1 MDSFWRKRNRWIFS
15 LSNNLRGSMPL
26 YNRAEYDVQ
35 EYNAN
40 SLSLSLSDSSTL
52 SSNLG
57 GFSENLTKTE
67 ILSLIST
74 LNNLVDRHPLVDTL
88 SVSDPSSFQLD
99 RYGSVQYNTVM
110 YNNRM
115 FGPRRRVIRATSES
129 MSISD
134 INIVN
139 SMIKILT
146 EAVTSG
152 SVISIQEI
160 TVVLDSVFMSE
171 YFRRELTNKALGDT
185 LRLATWF
192 EIIRR
197 PAEEVF

>member
-1 MDSFWRKRNRWIFS
+1 
-15 LSNNLRGSMPL
+15 MPL

-40 SLSLSLSDSSTL
+40 SLSLNLSDSSTL

-74 LNNLVDRHPLVDTL
+74 LTNLVDRQPFIDTL
-88 SVSDPSSFQLD
+88 SVTDPSSFQLD

-115 FGPRRRVIRATSES
+115 FGPRRRVIRATSEA
-129 MSISD
+129 MSVSD
-134 INIVN
+134 MAIVT
-139 SMIKILT
+139 SAIKVLT
-146 EAVTSG
+146 DAVTSG
-152 SVISIQEI
+152 SSIS
-160 TVVLDSVFMSE
+160 VLDLVNLLDSVFMSE
-171 YFRRELTNKALGDT
+171 YFKREITNKALGDT

-192 EIIRR
+192 EIVRR

>member
-1 MDSFWRKRNRWIFS
+1 
-15 LSNNLRGSMPL
+15 MPL

-40 SLSLSLSDSSTL
+40 SLSLNLSDSSTL

-57 GFSENLTKTE
+57 GFSENLTKIE
-67 ILSLIST
+67 ILTLLST
-74 LNNLVDRHPLVDTL
+74 LNNLVNRHPFTDSLAVD
-88 SVSDPSSFQLD
+88 DPSNFQLD

-129 MSISD
+129 MSITD

-139 SMIKILT
+139 SIIKVLT
-146 EAVTSG
+146 EALSSG
-152 SVISIQEI
+152 SDISMQAISIL
-160 TVVLDSVFMSE
+160 LDSVFMSE
-171 YFRRELTNKALGDT
+171 YFRRELSNKALGDT
-185 LRLATWF
+185 LKLATWF